1 MAGGDVRV
9 FVEIPG
15 GSRNKYELDRE
26 TGQIVLDRT
35 LFTSMRYPADYGFVE
50 GTLDEDGHPLDALVL
65 LAEPTFPGCRVDARI
80 VGVFHMVDERGPD
93 AKLICVPLRDP
104 TFLHVRDI
112 DDLRESLL
120 GEIGHFFRVY
130 KDLEPGKTEAIG
142 FGNRAEGIAALA
154 HATRRA
160 AESRPAEHHI

>member
-1 MAGGDVRV
+1 MAGADVRV

-15 GSRNKYELDRE
+15 GSRNKYAVDRE

-50 GTLDEDGHPLDALVL
+50 GTLAEDGEPLDALVL
-65 LAEPTFPGCRVDARI
+65 VGEPTFPGCRVDARI
-80 VGVFHMVDERGPD
+80 VGVFHMTDEQGPD

-112 DDLRESLL
+112 EDLRESLL

-130 KDLEPGKTEAIG
+130 KELEPGKIEALG
-142 FGNRAEGIAALA
+142 FGNRAEGITALA
-154 HATRRA
+154 EATRRA
-160 AESRPAEHHI
+160 QARPVER